1 MFVVLD
7 TAAWGEVV
15 GTDDAVVGQN
25 NTSRR
30 HAQVRG
36 VIGNRA
42 AHTSYQT
49 TCSQHITTAAQF
61 EQGWRTKEIPRND
74 LSVLWFTFSDVGAV
88 GVGDE
93 AGETDVDGA
102 AESSVHRCRRGEVGD
117 TLPVVKLPAYRNHTA
132 PHILTALFTYE
143 AGVDA

>member
-7 TAAWGEVV
+7 TTAWGEVV
-15 GTDDAVVGQN
+15 GTDDAVVGEN
-25 NTSRR
+25 NTSCC

-42 AHTSYQT
+42 ADTSYQT
-49 TCSQHITTAAQF
+49 TCSQHKTTAAQL
-61 EQGWRTKEIPRND
+61 EQGWCTKVITRNYP
-74 LSVLWFTFSDVGAV
+74 SVLWFTFRDVGAV

-93 AGETDVDGA
+93 AGETDMDGA

-117 TLPVVKLPAYRNHTA
+117 TLPVVKLPTYRNHTA
-132 PHILTALFTYE
+132 PHILTAFFTYE